1 MEESEIH
8 ADKAEKAEKHH
19 SEPVV
24 EVEDANGN
32 QDHPVNEPNLAIP
45 DEQQNLLLTFKRK
58 LTSAI
63 KSRGKSSMKREL
75 AGLEIG

>member
-1 MEESEIH
+1 MEESESN
-8 ADKAEKAEKHH
+8 ADKAEKHH
-19 SEPVV
+19 TEPVV
-24 EVEDANGN
+24 EQVDSNGN
-32 QDHPVNEPNLAIP
+32 QDHPENQPNLAIP
-45 DEQQNLLLTFKRK
+45 DEQQNVLLTFKRK